1 MFMYSMSQPTGS
13 TEREYRTIPVSPEFR
28 DKLRVAKAKT
38 GESYEE
44 FLRKHV
50 SLE

>member
-1 MFMYSMSQPTGS
+1 MSSHTGS

-28 DKLRVAKAKT
+28 DKLRVAKAEH
-38 GESYEE
+38 GESYEQ